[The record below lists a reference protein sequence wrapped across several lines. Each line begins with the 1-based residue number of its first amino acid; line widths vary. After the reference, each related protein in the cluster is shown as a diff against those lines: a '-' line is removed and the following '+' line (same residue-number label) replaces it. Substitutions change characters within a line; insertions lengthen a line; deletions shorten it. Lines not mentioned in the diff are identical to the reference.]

1 MGPQY
6 NVVCTAICT
15 SIVHSFPQSDSE
27 RASEGAEFQFLLK
40 QMTERKKR
48 KCLQKISMP
57 HTSCTVGMCV
67 AARVCGS
74 RSETGL
80 HRLLTQPTVFCQ
92 HVPGERTIVKLCP
105 STSTQGLNLQCPNVL
120 AYLILVSISQYQFG
134 LLGKQGYCSAWQYG
148 NGMLNTSQCKKV
160 PYLEKYIYSVHI
172 MMYTLEKYN
181 YIGK

>member
-1 MGPQY
+1 M
-6 NVVCTAICT
+6 
-15 SIVHSFPQSDSE
+15 
-27 RASEGAEFQFLLK
+27 
-40 QMTERKKR
+40 
-48 KCLQKISMP
+48 
-57 HTSCTVGMCV
+57 
-67 AARVCGS
+67 
-74 RSETGL
+74 
-80 HRLLTQPTVFCQ
+80 QPTVFCQ

-120 AYLILVSISQYQFG
+120 AYLILVSIPQYQFG

-148 NGMLNTSQCKKV
+148 NGMLNTIQCKKV

>member
-1 MGPQY
+1 MGPEY

-67 AARVCGS
+67 AACVCVVAGQRPAS
-74 RSETGL
+74 IGCLRS
-80 HRLLTQPTVFCQ
+80 
-92 HVPGERTIVKLCP
+92 
-105 STSTQGLNLQCPNVL
+105 LQSFVNM
-120 AYLILVSISQYQFG
+120 YQE
-134 LLGKQGYCSAWQYG
+134 SAQ
-148 NGMLNTSQCKKV
+148 
-160 PYLEKYIYSVHI
+160 
-172 MMYTLEKYN
+172 
-181 YIGK
+181 